1 MTGILESLRQ
11 DHVNMAVISSL
22 AFHELAKIEAGQTA
36 ELDLLEDIMCYVTG
50 FPDTHHHPTEDILF
64 ERLKLRVPE
73 AADDV
78 DTILFEH
85 QRMIASGTRFLD
97 LIRAAKKDV
106 VIVRNDIVL
115 TGRASFT
122 LLERHISIEER
133 QLFPLAQ
140 HKLTVE
146 DWVQLGERIEQ
157 RPDSLFDVPLDNY
170 YRRLRN
176 RIEAY
181 RFEHYDELCR
191 ASRLSSSILALRC

>member
-1 MTGILESLRQ
+1 MTGILESLRH

-22 AFHELAKIEAGQTA
+22 VFHELAKIEAGQTA

-50 FPDTHHHPTEDILF
+50 YPDTHHHPTENLLF

-78 DTILFEH
+78 DAILFEH

-97 LIRAAKKDV
+97 LIRAAKNDV
-106 VIVRNDIVL
+106 VIARDDIVL

-122 LLERHISIEER
+122 LLERHMSIEER

-146 DWVQLGERIEQ
+146 DWEQLGERIEQ
-157 RPDSLFDVPLDNY
+157 RPDSLFDIPLENY
-170 YRRLRN
+170 YRCLRN

-181 RFEHYDELCR
+181 RLEHYDELCR
-191 ASRLSSSILALRC
+191 ASRLSILGDR

>member
-1 MTGILESLRQ
+1 
-11 DHVNMAVISSL
+11 MAVISSL

>member
-1 MTGILESLRQ
+1 MTGILESLRH

-50 FPDTHHHPTEDILF
+50 YPDTHHHPTEDILF

-78 DTILFEH
+78 DAILFEH

-97 LIRAAKKDV
+97 LIRAAKNEV
-106 VIVRNDIVL
+106 VIARDDIVL

-122 LLERHISIEER
+122 LLERHMSIEER

-146 DWVQLGERIEQ
+146 DWEQLGERIEQ

-170 YRRLRN
+170 YRCLRN

-181 RFEHYDELCR
+181 RLEHYDELCR
-191 ASRLSSSILALRC
+191 ASRLSILGDR

>member
-85 QRMIASGTRFLD
+85 QRMIASGTHFLD

>member
-11 DHVNMAVISSL
+11 DHVNMAIISSL

-50 FPDTHHHPTEDILF
+50 YPDTHHHPTEDILF

-78 DTILFEH
+78 DAILFEH

-97 LIRAAKKDV
+97 LIRAAKNEV
-106 VIVRNDIVL
+106 VIPRNDIVL

-122 LLERHISIEER
+122 LLERHMSIEER

-146 DWVQLGERIEQ
+146 DWEQLGERIEQ
-157 RPDSLFDVPLDNY
+157 RPDSLFDAPLDNY
-170 YRRLRN
+170 YRCLRN

-191 ASRLSSSILALRC
+191 ASRLSSSILAIRC

>member
-73 AADDV
+73 ATDDV

>member
-191 ASRLSSSILALRC
+191 ASRLSSSIFALRC